1 MSLETNE
8 TERRIPLPWASGYFL
23 SHDGVVSRVDGT
35 PLKDIALSQ
44 ARQYARQSIEHDP
57 PRKSANGV
65 PQGRGGFE
73 ALVSVED
80 GTQVVQTLRLMAQH
94 ERAQLASQ
102 GAVSMF
108 TQEPMRAEGNVECGW
123 YWMRANDGARWL
135 FHGRSY
141 ARHLLTANQ

>member
-8 TERRIPLPWASGYFL
+8 TERRRPLPWASGYFL
-23 SHDGVVSRVDGT
+23 SHDGVVSREDGNELNGI
-35 PLKDIALSQ
+35 PLFK

-94 ERAQLASQ
+94 ERAQLASK

-108 TQEPMRAEGNVECGW
+108 TPEPMRAEGNVEGGW
-123 YWMRANDGARWL
+123 YWMRADDGAWWL
-135 FHGRSY
+135 FHGCSY
-141 ARHLLTANQ
+141 ARHLLTATQ